1 MKIGNPRCTLAQK
14 MFTNRIIDHIAKY
27 YVELGGCDAI
37 VFTAGL
43 GENSSL
49 ARKQIMDS
57 LQVLGVK
64 VDEEANDMRGE
75 EKMVSTKD
83 SSIPCYVIPT
93 DEEVMIARD
102 AYHFAK

>member
-1 MKIGNPRCTLAQK
+1 M
-14 MFTNRIIDHIAKY
+14 
-27 YVELGGCDAI
+27 
-37 VFTAGL
+37 
-43 GENSSL
+43 
-49 ARKQIMDS
+49 
-57 LQVLGVK
+57 LGVK